1 MTRNL
6 CLRNDTNGEVVSDTR
21 AIIPE
26 KIATKDRRRT
36 LRLSDLLDDEI
47 LRRVVAEN
55 KNASLV
61 MREALIRGLFASDY

>member
-6 CLRNDTNGEVVSDTR
+6 CSGDNTNGEVVSDTR
-21 AIIPE
+21 SIYPE
-26 KIATKDRRRT
+26 KIGTKDRRRT

>member
-1 MTRNL
+1 VTRNL